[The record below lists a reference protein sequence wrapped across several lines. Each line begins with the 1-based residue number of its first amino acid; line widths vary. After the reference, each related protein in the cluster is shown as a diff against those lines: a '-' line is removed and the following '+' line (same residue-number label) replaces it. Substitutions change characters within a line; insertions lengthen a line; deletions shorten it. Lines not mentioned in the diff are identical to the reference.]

1 MVHKDVRMV
10 LRTRANIEIYAAR
23 HQMDIERTLQTNP
36 DLIIL
41 DVYVPKVHGFS
52 AAKQIKKILP
62 TVPIIMLS
70 MQDSLEL
77 IQAAQQV
84 GAQGFVTKSESPPFC

>member
-1 MVHKDVRMV
+1 MR
-10 LRTRANIEIYAAR
+10 R
-23 HQMDIERTLQTNP
+23 DIKWRNHREDASNEP

-41 DVYVPKVHGFS
+41 DVYVPKVDGFS

-77 IQAAQQV
+77 IQAAQPA
-84 GAQGFVTKSESPPFC
+84 GAQGFVTKIESPPFY

>member
-1 MVHKDVRMV
+1 MVHQGERMV
-10 LRTRANIEIYAAR
+10 LGTCANIKIDAAR
-23 HQMDIERTLQTNP
+23 HQIERTLQTNP

-41 DVYVPKVHGFS
+41 DVYVPKVDGFS

-77 IQAAQQV
+77 IQAAQPA
-84 GAQGFVTKSESPPFC
+84 GAQGFVTKIESPPFC

>member
-1 MVHKDVRMV
+1 M
-10 LRTRANIEIYAAR
+10 
-23 HQMDIERTLQTNP
+23 
-36 DLIIL
+36 
-41 DVYVPKVHGFS
+41 PKVDGFS

-84 GAQGFVTKSESPPFC
+84 GAQGFVDQERVAAVLLRAVDAVLQGQTFFARRLDR

>member
-1 MVHKDVRMV
+1 
-10 LRTRANIEIYAAR
+10 LS
-23 HQMDIERTLQTNP
+23 
-36 DLIIL
+36 IL
-41 DVYVPKVHGFS
+41 DVYVPKVDGLS

-77 IQAAQQV
+77 LQAAQQV
-84 GAQGFVTKSESPPFC
+84 GAQGFVTKSESPLFC

>member
-1 MVHKDVRMV
+1 MPR
-10 LRTRANIEIYAAR
+10 
-23 HQMDIERTLQTNP
+23 DIKWRNHREDASNEP

-41 DVYVPKVHGFS
+41 DVYVPKVDGFS

-77 IQAAQQV
+77 IQAAQPA
-84 GAQGFVTKSESPPFC
+84 GAQGFVTKIESPPFY

>member
-1 MVHKDVRMV
+1 MR
-10 LRTRANIEIYAAR
+10 R
-23 HQMDIERTLQTNP
+23 DIKWRNHREDASNEP
-36 DLIIL
+36 DLLIL
-41 DVYVPKVHGFS
+41 DVYVPKVDGFS

-77 IQAAQQV
+77 IQAAQPA
-84 GAQGFVTKSESPPFC
+84 GAQGFVTKIESPPFY